1 MIGAFLNALGIL
13 LGALAALGWRKPF
26 SARTQNFA
34 KSALGALTVFFGL
47 RLVWQSIGGPAK
59 TVLWQLFL
67 ALLAVFLGHLL
78 GRLLQLQKMSNWL
91 GRRASERL
99 AAAQKNPP
107 GKPMEGFT
115 AATVL
120 FCAAPLGILGAVTDG
135 LTGYYHPLALKAVM
149 DGLAMAGFVS
159 LFRWPVALAALPVFI
174 FLTAIATAVNLF
186 ALPGLAGHH
195 LVEPI
200 NAAAGLVMCAISLV
214 ILSGRRVELA
224 NYLPALMVA
233 PVLAWF
239 IG

>member
-1 MIGAFLNALGIL
+1 MD
-13 LGALAALGWRKPF
+13 
-26 SARTQNFA
+26 
-34 KSALGALTVFFGL
+34 
-47 RLVWQSIGGPAK
+47 
-59 TVLWQLFL
+59 
-67 ALLAVFLGHLL
+67 
-78 GRLLQLQKMSNWL
+78 
-91 GRRASERL
+91 
-99 AAAQKNPP
+99 
-107 GKPMEGFT
+107 GFT

-135 LTGYYHPLALKAVM
+135 LTGYYYPLALKAVM
-149 DGLAMAGFVS
+149 DGMAMASFVG

-195 LVEPI
+195 LVEPV